1 MCVFAAAAAGTVGG
15 MTAGMA
21 TMANISMGM
30 QGIGMVMQYQ
40 GQKAQAQAQQQQYDY
55 QAQVN
60 ENNKQ
65 IAEWQAQDA
74 VDRGSVKEKQHRIK
88 VSQLKGRQR
97 SVLAASGVEVDDGS
111 ALDILGDTAELGEL
125 DALTIRSNSE
135 REAYDYKV
143 AAMNQGA
150 QAGINRVSGQNAAS
164 AGRYGAMT
172 SLLSGAGSIADKWYG
187 YKYG

>member
-1 MCVFAAAAAGTVGG
+1 MCFFAAAAAGTVGG
-15 MTAGMA
+15 MTAAQAM
-21 TMANISMGM
+21 MANISMGM
-30 QGIGMVMQYQ
+30 QGIGTVMQYQ

-74 VDRGSVKEKQHRIK
+74 TDRGAIKEKQHRIK
-88 VSQLKGRQR
+88 ISQLKGRQR
-97 SVLAASGVEVDDGS
+97 SVIAASGVEVDSGS

-125 DALTIRSNSE
+125 DALTIRSNAE

-143 AAMNQGA
+143 AAMNQSA
-150 QAGINRVSGQNAAS
+150 QAGINRISGQNAAS

-172 SLLSGAGSIADKWYG
+172 SLLSGAGSVADKWYK
-187 YKYG
+187 YKHV

>member
-55 QAQVN
+55 QAKVN

-74 VDRGSVKEKQHRIK
+74 VDRGGVKEKQHFSTYSK
-88 VSQLKGRQR
+88 
-97 SVLAASGVEVDDGS
+97 
-111 ALDILGDTAELGEL
+111 ALRHHQPLVIFRCL
-125 DALTIRSNSE
+125 
-135 REAYDYKV
+135 
-143 AAMNQGA
+143 
-150 QAGINRVSGQNAAS
+150 
-164 AGRYGAMT
+164 
-172 SLLSGAGSIADKWYG
+172 
-187 YKYG
+187 